1 MSKKERDGIKKPR
14 SARATRQFEL
24 GNYRIVTDT
33 DNSERFFFEGLKAS
47 LPPDI
52 RNKIEIVV
60 SKKTHTKNLVIAAA
74 DIIGTFKETWIVFD
88 RDQVPNFNELI
99 AEADNRGISVAWSNP
114 CIEIWFLAYY
124 GTMPDGLT
132 SVQCCEK
139 FGAVFRKNTGEAY
152 NKNDS
157 AIYRKLLESGDE
169 EKAVDVA
176 VAKYKKWEK
185 QRGEENTPYSEMNAC
200 TRMFEIVAEIRS
212 KTGY

>member
-1 MSKKERDGIKKPR
+1 
-14 SARATRQFEL
+14 
-24 GNYRIVTDT
+24 
-33 DNSERFFFEGLKAS
+33 
-47 LPPDI
+47 
-52 RNKIEIVV
+52 
-60 SKKTHTKNLVIAAA
+60 
-74 DIIGTFKETWIVFD
+74 
-88 RDQVPNFNELI
+88 
-99 AEADNRGISVAWSNP
+99 
-114 CIEIWFLAYY
+114 
-124 GTMPDGLT
+124 
-132 SVQCCEK
+132 VQCCEK

-152 NKNDS
+152 NKNDN